1 MKDRLIGFIKTYCL
15 FVCIFVLQKPL
26 FMLFYKSLYPDAS
39 CADWFSVIWHGLPLD
54 LSLAGYLTAI
64 LGFLFIT
71 SVWTLSKSLHR
82 IWCGYF
88 LFISVLISII
98 FTVDLGLYEYW
109 GFRLDATPL
118 FYFFSSP
125 KDAVAS
131 VSIWM
136 VLGGIVAMAVY
147 AVVLYAVFYGILLQ
161 KKLLLRMK
169 LPYRRLKVSGIL
181 LLMTGLLFIPIR
193 GGFTVS
199 TMNVGKV
206 YFSAE
211 QRLNHAAINPAFSLM
226 ESLAKQK
233 DFSKQYR
240 FMEAAEADRL
250 FKDMLEPAGA
260 GGQTEETDSVL
271 QPADSLHT
279 LFNTQRP
286 DVLFVILESFSSRLM
301 TALGGEPNIAVH
313 LDSLSKEGVLFT
325 NFYANSFR
333 TDRGLVAILS
343 GYPAQPT
350 TSIMKYPRKTQSIP
364 AIAGSLRKA
373 GYGTKYYYGGDADFT
388 NMRSYLMSSGFEDI
402 VSDQDFP
409 VTERLSKWGAHDHLV
424 FNRLLEDLKAEA
436 AEGLSLIHI

>member
-39 CADWFSVIWHGLPLD
+39 CADWFSVAWHGLPLD

-64 LGFLFIT
+64 PGFLFIA

-88 LFISVLISII
+88 LFVSVLISII

-136 VLGGIVAMAVY
+136 VLGGIVAMVVY
-147 AVVLYAVFYGILLQ
+147 AVVLYAVFYSILLQ
-161 KKLLLRMK
+161 KKQLLRMK
-169 LPYRRLKVSGIL
+169 LPYRRLKMSGIL

-240 FMEAAEADRL
+240 FMEAAKADRL
-250 FKDMLEPAGA
+250 FKDMLEPAVV

-271 QPADSLHT
+271 QATDSLHIQYSASRCT
-279 LFNTQRP
+279 LC
-286 DVLFVILESFSSRLM
+286 
-301 TALGGEPNIAVH
+301 
-313 LDSLSKEGVLFT
+313 DS
-325 NFYANSFR
+325 
-333 TDRGLVAILS
+333 
-343 GYPAQPT
+343 
-350 TSIMKYPRKTQSIP
+350 
-364 AIAGSLRKA
+364 
-373 GYGTKYYYGGDADFT
+373 
-388 NMRSYLMSSGFEDI
+388 
-402 VSDQDFP
+402 
-409 VTERLSKWGAHDHLV
+409 
-424 FNRLLEDLKAEA
+424 
-436 AEGLSLIHI
+436 

>member
-64 LGFLFIT
+64 PGFLFIT

-181 LLMTGLLFIPIR
+181 LLMTVTKELLEKVKEKGVNIAHVTLHVGLGTFRPVKVDDVESHHMHSEFYIVEEDQAKLINDTKKAGKRVIAVGTTSCRTLESATGEDGILKSGSGWTEIFIYPGYHFKMIDALITN
-193 GGFTVS
+193 FHLPESTLVMLVS
-199 TMNVGKV
+199 ALAGK
-206 YFSAE
+206 E
-211 QRLNHAAINPAFSLM
+211 NIMHAYETAVQ
-226 ESLAKQK
+226 EK
-233 DFSKQYR
+233 YR
-240 FMEAAEADRL
+240 F
-250 FKDMLEPAGA
+250 F
-260 GGQTEETDSVL
+260 
-271 QPADSLHT
+271 
-279 LFNTQRP
+279 
-286 DVLFVILESFSSRLM
+286 SF
-301 TALGGEPNIAVH
+301 
-313 LDSLSKEGVLFT
+313 
-325 NFYANSFR
+325 
-333 TDRGLVAILS
+333 
-343 GYPAQPT
+343 
-350 TSIMKYPRKTQSIP
+350 
-364 AIAGSLRKA
+364 
-373 GYGTKYYYGGDADFT
+373 GDA
-388 NMRSYLMSSGFEDI
+388 MI
-402 VSDQDFP
+402 
-409 VTERLSKWGAHDHLV
+409 
-424 FNRLLEDLKAEA
+424 
-436 AEGLSLIHI
+436 II